1 MTLPPSR
8 GQRLALDQLRRLTAA
23 SGGVIDL
30 PVEPSWSEGGWLRAV
45 ISLDCAGTP
54 SAADGLRLRKRE
66 RFVLL
71 ISAGFPFDTP
81 VIFVP
86 HRRWAGTPHVQWAC
100 QLCIYAAPS
109 IEWVPADGMFGLIE
123 RLVLWLERAALGEL
137 DPDDQPLH
145 PPVAYVSGENGI
157 MVVRADIGDLAPRVA
172 DSGRRRRG
180 APPAGGEGPGADIS
194 YRLVVGVT
202 TAYSGDRL
210 DVVEWVSRDEWL
222 RRFSAGELPSEHDG
236 LPIAGAL
243 AVLTD
248 REMSFEYPKQ
258 AASLV
263 AALETLGVPRDELF
277 TTIGEVAAVNHV
289 LGYRRAGDDP
299 VLPIQLHLFV
309 GTPSRRLDDGTLR
322 QHLVCW
328 RFDELGRLVA
338 ENIVFADSDHPALAH
353 LGDLA
358 QQLLPGWI
366 ATTDTSWVRVMEARD
381 EVTVRRDR
389 NSSAEWIRDRRVL
402 VLGCGALGGPIAEF
416 CVRGGAAEV
425 QIVDDDVVT
434 PGILVRQ
441 PYGDGDIGL
450 PKAVALASRLNRVRL
465 DEPVRPTV
473 GSAQAVVLADSAP
486 PPDVDL
492 VIDATADAAVAS
504 LLELR
509 RSHSRDTWPPVM
521 SVMIGHAARR
531 GVVTVAK
538 RGASGA
544 GRHLLRR
551 LSLAGRG
558 QHAGRLDDV
567 VADFF
572 PAEARSATFQPE
584 PGCSSPTFTG
594 SAADLAALAGH
605 LFDAGLHAVTGD
617 GSGESTMPMA
627 AAIARLGEVT
637 AGPGRPGTMWFG
649 WPNDRVC
656 DDAEAGYEVRI
667 SQPALTRMR
676 AEVRRGA
683 RLRGPKIETGGL
695 LLGHIDDACRCIWI
709 DDVSGPPPDSLLSSV
724 HFDHGIEG
732 VEELVAYHRDRSGR
746 LTTFIGMWHS
756 HPYGEAAPSPTDK
769 IGMRILITPLA
780 NSPSRALIVIVG
792 GDKSTWSSWVDG
804 GGAPDIFVQLVTGD
818 SDNAPREA
826 PPAPAS
832 HRAEGWPGG
841 WGSRPR
847 SHRPTKR
854 RGRLVTRRLRKV
866 LRLR

>member
-1 MTLPPSR
+1 M
-8 GQRLALDQLRRLTAA
+8 ALDQLRQLAA
-23 SGGVIDL
+23 GSGGAIDL
-30 PVEPSWSEGGWLRAV
+30 PVEPSWSDGGWLRAV
-45 ISLDCAGTP
+45 ISLDCTGTP
-54 SAADGLRLRKRE
+54 LAADGLRLRKRE
-66 RFVLL
+66 RFILL
-71 ISAGFPFDTP
+71 ISAGFPFDIP
-81 VIFVP
+81 LIFVP
-86 HRRWAGTPHVQWAC
+86 HRRWAEIPHVQWAC

-145 PPVAYVSGENGI
+145 PPVAYVSGDNGV
-157 MVVRADIGDLAPRVA
+157 MVVRADLGDLAPRVA
-172 DSGRRRRG
+172 NPGRRRRG
-180 APPAGGEGPGADIS
+180 VPPPVASRPGADVS
-194 YRLVVGVT
+194 YRLVVGIT
-202 TAYSGDRL
+202 TAYSDDRL
-210 DVVEWVSRDEWL
+210 DIVEWVSRDEWL
-222 RRFSAGELPSEHDG
+222 RRFSAGELPSAYDG
-236 LPIAGAL
+236 RPIAGAL

-258 AASLV
+258 AAALV
-263 AALETLGVPRDELF
+263 AALEALGVPRDELF
-277 TTIGEVAAVNHV
+277 TAISEVAAVNYV
-289 LGYRRAGDDP
+289 LGCRRAGDDP
-299 VLPIQLHLFV
+299 VRPTQLHLFV
-309 GTPSRRLDDGTLR
+309 GTPSRRVADGTLR

-328 RFDELGRLVA
+328 RFDDVGRLVA
-338 ENIVFADSDHPALAH
+338 EYIVFADSDHPALAH

-358 QQLLPGWI
+358 HQLLPGWI

-381 EVTVRRDR
+381 EVTVRRDT
-389 NSSAEWIRDRRVL
+389 NSSAEWIRGRRVL

-416 CVRGGAAEV
+416 CVRGGATEV
-425 QIVDDDVVT
+425 QVVDEDVVT

-441 PYGDGDIGL
+441 PYADGDIGL
-450 PKAVALASRLNRVRL
+450 PKAVALAARLNRVRL

-473 GSAQAVVLADSAP
+473 GSAQAVVLADGAP
-486 PPDVDL
+486 APDVDL

-509 RSHSRDTWPPVM
+509 RSQSRDTWPPLM
-521 SVMIGHAARR
+521 SVMIGHDARR

-538 RGASGA
+538 RGATGA

-572 PAEARSATFQPE
+572 PAEVRSATFQPE

-605 LFDAGLHAVTGD
+605 LFDAGLHAVTRD
-617 GSGESTMPMA
+617 GSGESTLPMV

-637 AGPGRPGTMWFG
+637 AGPGRPGTMWLG
-649 WPNDRVC
+649 WPNDWVC
-656 DDAEAGYEVRI
+656 NDAETGYEVRI

-695 LLGHIDDACRCIWI
+695 LLGQVDDACRCIWI
-709 DDVSGPPPDSLLSSV
+709 DDVSGPPPDSLLSAL
-724 HFDHGIEG
+724 HFDHGVEG

-746 LTTFIGMWHS
+746 LTAFIGMWHS

-792 GDKSTWSSWVDG
+792 GDKATWSSWVNG
-804 GGAPDIFVQLVTGD
+804 GRAPDIFAQLVTRD
-818 SDNAPREA
+818 VDNAPREA

-832 HRAEGWPGG
+832 HRTEAWPGG

-854 RGRLVTRRLRKV
+854 RERLLPRRLRKV